1 MTIQLKPELEALIR
15 QDVLRGSYQSI
26 DEFVERAIS
35 QLHAQEE
42 WLAAHRDEIR
52 SKIEEGWQSAERGEL
67 SSEQDVQARM
77 TARKKKWLEQRS
89 A

>member
-15 QDVLRGSYQSI
+15 QNVLRGSYQSI
-26 DEFVERAIS
+26 DEFVERAVS

-67 SSEQDVQARM
+67 SSEQDVQAHM

>member
-26 DEFVERAIS
+26 DEFVERAVS

-77 TARKKKWLEQRS
+77 TARKKKWFEQRS

>member
-26 DEFVERAIS
+26 DEFVERAVS

-67 SSEQDVQARM
+67 SNEQDVQARM
-77 TARKKKWLEQRS
+77 TARKKKWFEQRS

>member
-15 QDVLRGSYQSI
+15 QDVLRGSYRSI
-26 DEFVERAIS
+26 DEFVERAVS

-42 WLAAHRDEIR
+42 WLAAHRDEVR

-67 SSEQDVQARM
+67 SGEQDVQARM

>member
-15 QDVLRGSYQSI
+15 QDVLRGSYESV
-26 DEFVERAIS
+26 DEFVERAVS

-42 WLAAHRDEIR
+42 WLAAHRDEVR
-52 SKIEEGWQSAERGEL
+52 HKIDEGWNSAERGEL
-67 SSEQDVQARM
+67 SGEQDVQARM

>member
-26 DEFVERAIS
+26 DEFVERAVS

-67 SSEQDVQARM
+67 SSEQDV
-77 TARKKKWLEQRS
+77 
-89 A
+89 

>member
-26 DEFVERAIS
+26 DEFVERAVS

-42 WLAAHRDEIR
+42 WLAAHCDEIR
-52 SKIEEGWQSAERGEL
+52 SKVEEGWQSAERGEL

>member
-26 DEFVERAIS
+26 DEFVERAVS

-42 WLAAHRDEIR
+42 WLAAHRNEIR

-67 SSEQDVQARM
+67 SGEQDVQARM